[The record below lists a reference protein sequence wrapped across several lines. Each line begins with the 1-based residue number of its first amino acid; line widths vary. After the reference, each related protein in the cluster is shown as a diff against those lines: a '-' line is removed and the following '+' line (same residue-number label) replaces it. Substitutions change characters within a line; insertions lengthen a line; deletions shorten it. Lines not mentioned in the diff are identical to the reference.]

1 MHKMEILLHCDFLI
15 EALSS
20 KEKSMVLD
28 FCKTGKCKGWVS
40 STTLPVLLR
49 TLKNEDKAKVS
60 DLLSSLSVITPTAI
74 ELEKVLQYENFEEKL
89 ALKLVHSCRLD
100 AVVSTKPENFSCNDG
115 FVLTAKQLESKINE
129 SLGPVNEV
137 KLLDISAS
145 YHQIL
150 NDVEAEIVDT
160 TRNGQ
165 FILGSKVTEMEEK
178 IAEYCQTKYA
188 VGVSSGTDA
197 LLISLMA
204 LGIGE
209 DDEVIT
215 SPYTFFATAGSI
227 VRTGAKPV
235 FVDINEVTF
244 NMKAEHIERRLTSKT
259 RAIMPVHLYGQCADM
274 EPIVALAKKHN
285 LYIIEDSAQ
294 SIGAEYQNKRAGS
307 LGDMGC
313 FSFFPAKNLGAFGDG
328 GVVTT
333 SSEDLY
339 EKLKTLRV
347 HGSNPKYYHKMIGG
361 NFRLDALQAGVVKA
375 KLNFLEDWTQ
385 KRRKNASI
393 YNQLFQQNAL
403 TQFIQLP
410 PEVFPR
416 HVYNQYI
423 IRAGNR
429 RDELLSFLKGKN
441 IGCEIYYPLPLHFQD
456 CFHSL
461 NYKKGDFPESER
473 AADETL
479 ALPISHEITQRQQEY
494 IVENI
499 RDFFSGN

>member
-1 MHKMEILLHCDFLI
+1 MEILLHYDFLI

-20 KEKSMVLD
+20 KEKSVVID

-49 TLKNEDKAKVS
+49 VLKKEDKVRLF
-60 DLLSSLSVITPTAI
+60 DLLNRLSVITPTAI
-74 ELEKVLQYENFEEKL
+74 EIEQVFQDESFEEKL
-89 ALKLVHSCRLD
+89 ALNLVRSCRLD
-100 AVVSTKPENFSCNDG
+100 AIVSTEPEKFSGNDVS
-115 FVLTAKQLESKINE
+115 VLTVKQLESKVNGSPRPI
-129 SLGPVNEV
+129 NEV

-150 NDVEAEIVDT
+150 NDVEAEMADT
-160 TRNGQ
+160 TRSGQ
-165 FILGSKVTEMEEK
+165 FILGSKVMEMEEK
-178 IAEYCQTKYA
+178 IAKYCQTKYA

-209 DDEVIT
+209 GDEVIT

-235 FVDINEVTF
+235 FVDINDVTF
-244 NMKAEHIERRLTSKT
+244 NMKAEHIERYITPKT

-274 EPIVALAKKHN
+274 EPIVAIAKKHSLN
-285 LYIIEDSAQ
+285 IIEDSAQ
-294 SIGAEYQNKRAGS
+294 SIGAEYKSKRAGS

-333 SSEDLY
+333 SSKEFY
-339 EKLKTLRV
+339 EKLKILRV

-375 KLNFLEDWTQ
+375 KLKFLEDWTE
-385 KRRKNASI
+385 KRRKNAST
-393 YNQLFQQNAL
+393 YNQLFRQNAL
-403 TQFIQLP
+403 TQYIQLP

-423 IRAGNR
+423 IRLENR
-429 RDELLSFLKGKN
+429 RDELLSFLKGRN

-456 CFHSL
+456 CFQSL

-479 ALPISHEITQRQQEY
+479 ALPISHEITQAQQEY

-499 RDFFSGN
+499 RYFFLKN

>member
-1 MHKMEILLHCDFLI
+1 MEILLHCDFLI

-20 KEKSMVLD
+20 KEKSVVLD
-28 FCKTGKCKGWVS
+28 FCETEKCKGWVS

-49 TLKNEDKAKVS
+49 ALKNDHKVKVS
-60 DLLSSLSVITPTAI
+60 DLLRSLSVITPTAS
-74 ELEKVLQYENFEEKL
+74 ELEKALQDDNFEETL
-89 ALKLVHSCRLD
+89 ALNLVHSCQLD
-100 AVVSTKPENFSCNDG
+100 AVVSTNPEKFSGNDG
-115 FVLTAKQLESKINE
+115 SVLTVKQLESKINE
-129 SLGPVNEV
+129 SPGPVKEV

-150 NDVEAEIVDT
+150 NDVEAEMVDT
-160 TRNGQ
+160 TRSGK
-165 FILGSKVTEMEEK
+165 FILGSKVEEMEER
-178 IAEYCQTKYA
+178 IAEYCQAKYA

-209 DDEVIT
+209 GDEVIT

-235 FVDINEVTF
+235 FVDINDVTF
-244 NMKAEHIERRLTSKT
+244 NIKAEHIERCITSKT

-274 EPIVALAKKHN
+274 EPIIAIEKKHN
-285 LYIIEDSAQ
+285 LYIIEDAAQ
-294 SIGAEYQNKRAGS
+294 SIGAEYKSKRAGS

-333 SSEDLY
+333 SSEELY
-339 EKLKTLRV
+339 EKLKILRV
-347 HGSNPKYYHKMIGG
+347 HGSSPKYYHKMIGG

-423 IRAGNR
+423 IRAGSR

-479 ALPISHEITQRQQEY
+479 ALPISHEITQPQQEY
-494 IVENI
+494 IVESI
-499 RDFFSGN
+499 RDFFTATYK